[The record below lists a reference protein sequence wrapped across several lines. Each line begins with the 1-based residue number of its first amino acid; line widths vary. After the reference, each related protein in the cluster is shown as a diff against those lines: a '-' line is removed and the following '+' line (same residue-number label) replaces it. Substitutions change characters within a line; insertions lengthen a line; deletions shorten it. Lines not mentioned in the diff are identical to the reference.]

1 MSLNKVTLSGH
12 LGREADLRYTK
23 SGSAVASFTVAVNE
37 RARQSDGTYA
47 DRTNWVD
54 CVMFGKRGEAL
65 APYLRKGVK
74 IAATG
79 KMHQS
84 TWEQDGKQRSK
95 LEIHVDE
102 IDFMTST
109 RDKPTNS
116 GAQAGT
122 YMEDIPF

>member
-12 LGREADLRYTK
+12 LARDVELRYTK
-23 SGSAVASFTVAVNE
+23 QGAPVANFTVAVND

-54 CVMFGKRGEAL
+54 CVLFGKRGEAL
-65 APYLRKGVK
+65 EPYLRKGVK

-79 KMHQS
+79 KLYQS
-84 TWEQDGKQRSK
+84 AWTQDGKQRSK

-102 IDFMTST
+102 IDLMTNL
-109 RDKPTNS
+109 RDRQTPQAPS
-116 GAQAGT
+116 GLLS
-122 YMEDIPF
+122 EDVPF